1 MSKAES
7 RNSYEAENMA
17 ERNGIV
23 TPQMLVRK
31 YAPVVLGFCLG
42 NTKNF
47 QDGEDIMQEVFLKA
61 FAKLGTLKDPSRA
74 RSWLLKIARR
84 TCIDYYSKRRPAQTM
99 PEDVAA
105 RSDYGNEHIVRLHR
119 TISKLPK
126 HYRETITL
134 YYLDGQKCA
143 SVARSLG
150 IKEAAVRRRLVRARL
165 MLHDLLL
172 EEKS

>member
-1 MSKAES
+1 LSKAES
-7 RNSYEAENMA
+7 RNSYEAENIA
-17 ERNGIV
+17 ERGGTV

-31 YAPVVLGFCLG
+31 YASVVLGFCLA

-61 FAKLGTLKDPSRA
+61 FTRLGTLKDPSRV

-84 TCIDYYSKRRPAQTM
+84 TCIDYYRQRRPAQRI
-99 PEDVAA
+99 PEETTA
-105 RSDYGNEHIVRLHR
+105 RLDYGNEHIVRLH
-119 TISKLPK
+119 TAISKLPK

-143 SVARSLG
+143 SVARSLD

-172 EEKS
+172 EEQL

>member
-17 ERNGIV
+17 ERNKTV
-23 TPQMLVRK
+23 TARMLVRK
-31 YAPVVLGFCLG
+31 YASVVLGFCLA
-42 NTKNF
+42 NVKNF
-47 QDGEDIMQEVFLKA
+47 HDSEDIMQEVFLKA
-61 FAKLGTLKDPSRA
+61 FTRLGTLRDPSRV

-84 TCIDYYSKRRPAQTM
+84 TCIDYYRQRRPAQKM

-105 RSDYGNEHIVRLHR
+105 RPDYGNEHIIRLH
-119 TISKLPK
+119 TAISKLPK
-126 HYRETITL
+126 HYRETISL

-150 IKEAAVRRRLVRARL
+150 VKEAAVRRRLVRARL

-172 EEKS
+172 EEQL